1 MLEKPFLVKEADIKQ
16 TGAFSIEEAS
26 ARLATGPADEEA
38 HQSILSGL
46 PIPGVLLKSSG
57 IVVSANRAFAE
68 LLQADRGMIEG
79 EPLLSWIGRAG
90 DREAFGREFMDL
102 RKRPVGHNFARDLE
116 LMAAL
121 GPNTSCTVRANK
133 LSEAHVLVTCAPAEA
148 RGDPNTELG
157 RAVTRALDAL
167 DQGVLLVDGEGRI
180 VHANPAAVGLL
191 QEGLVGRGFLELA
204 HPSQVEDF
212 ARALQLSRAG
222 SWHGEVDLLGLDG
235 EPIPV
240 ELSLAAGTGE
250 GAPAVVLFRDLRSR
264 RRRQFDERLTQ
275 QVLRSLISSTE
286 PREAVTAAVGALAT
300 GLSAIRA
307 VLVTHFGGGWE
318 RWKVRPDRPAS
329 FERIPPGVRP
339 PKIWLERDGVD
350 RIDEPYDQVEALFG
364 EFAPQEAAARITLRA
379 TGGVV
384 GHLLVGYD
392 RRKAWGNHEFQLI
405 GQLATQLA
413 LGLANGLLMLETRAL
428 ANYQSRV
435 LDQSAVLLNSVD
447 EEGRVITWNRASEK
461 LLGLSAAEADG
472 KVFGVEVAK
481 AADEAVW
488 AELWGKLLVEG
499 VITSEVS
506 VLDNRGEEIPLH
518 LEGRALR
525 EGRTV
530 TGAVLVA
537 LDLRQR
543 RALQNTV
550 LRTQKLAAVGLLAAG
565 IAHEINNPLTGVV
578 GYSKL
583 LLEKRLPADVRERV
597 EKIQASGERCRK
609 IVEGVLLFSRQQ
621 GGTKEVVDLR
631 DVIDRVARIGEYQWK
646 MHNVRIIR
654 EEYEEVHIN
663 ADREQIEQVLLNLLS
678 NAVDAM
684 PRGGAVRLSLKK
696 TEDGSARLCISDE
709 GHGIPEEIQAS
720 IFDPFFSTKEIGKGT
735 GLGLAISYGIVRDH
749 GGDILLKSTLGQGTT
764 FTVILP
770 PDGKPRTDSEGD
782 GKTQNPGQD
791 PGQD

>member
-1 MLEKPFLVKEADIKQ
+1 MDIKQ
-16 TGAFSIEEAS
+16 TGAFSIEQAS
-26 ARLATGPADEEA
+26 ARIAAGAGSSTSSDLEA
-38 HQSILSGL
+38 HRNVLAGL
-46 PIPGVLLKSSG
+46 PIPSVLLKSSG
-57 IVVSANRAFAE
+57 IVVTANRPFAE
-68 LLQADRGMIEG
+68 MLQAARGAIEG

-90 DREAFGREFMDL
+90 DREAFGREFLDL
-102 RKRPVGHNFARDLE
+102 RKRPVGYSFVREIE
-116 LMAAL
+116 LVAAL
-121 GPNTSCTVRANK
+121 GPNTSCSVRANK
-133 LSEAHVLVTCAPAEA
+133 LNENLVLVTCTRAAE
-148 RGDPNTELG
+148 RGDPHTELG

-167 DQGVLLVDGEGRI
+167 DQGVLLVSHEAQI
-180 VHANPAAVGLL
+180 VHANPAARSLL

-204 HPSQVEDF
+204 HPSQVDDF
-212 ARALQLSRAG
+212 ARALKLARAG

-240 ELSLAAGTGE
+240 ELSLAAGTGD
-250 GAPAVVLFRDLRSR
+250 GAPAVVLFRDLRDR

-286 PREAVTAAVGALAT
+286 PREAVTAALGALAT
-300 GLSAIRA
+300 GLNTLRV

-318 RWKVRPDRPAS
+318 RWKVRPDSPAT
-329 FERIPPGVRP
+329 FERIGPGVRP
-339 PKIWLERDGVD
+339 PKPWLEREQVE
-350 RIDEPYDQVEALFG
+350 RIDAPDPTTEALFG
-364 EFAPQEAAARITLRA
+364 DFDPREAAACVTLRA

-384 GHLLVGYD
+384 GYMLVGYD
-392 RRKAWGNHEFQLI
+392 RRKPWSGHEFQLI
-405 GQLATQLA
+405 GSIAQQLA

-447 EEGRVITWNRASEK
+447 AEGRVITWNRASEK
-461 LLGLSAAEADG
+461 LTGLTAAEAEG
-472 KVFGVEVAK
+472 KIFGVEVAP
-481 AADEAVW
+481 AANPANW
-488 AELWGKLLVEG
+488 TALWKKLLTEG

-506 VLDNRGEEIPLH
+506 VLDADGDEIPLH

-525 EGRTV
+525 EGRAV
-530 TGAVLVA
+530 TGAVLVG

-543 RALQNTV
+543 RALENQV

-583 LLEKRLPADVRERV
+583 LLEKDLPSGVRERV
-597 EKIQASGERCRK
+597 ERIQASGERCRK

-621 GGTKEVVDLR
+621 GGSKEHIDMR
-631 DVIDRVARIGEYQWK
+631 EVIDRVARIGEYQWK

-654 EEYEEVHIN
+654 ERNEEVHIN
-663 ADREQIEQVLLNLLS
+663 ADRDQVEQVLLNLLS

-684 PRGGAVRLSLKK
+684 DRGGTVRVSLERRP
-696 TEDGSARLCISDE
+696 EDGAAILSVSDE

-749 GGDILLKSTLGQGTT
+749 GGDILLKSPPGQGTT

-770 PDGKPRTDSEGD
+770 PEGKAGTGEDGD
-782 GKTQNPGQD
+782 GKTTN
-791 PGQD
+791 

>member
-1 MLEKPFLVKEADIKQ
+1 VDIKQ
-16 TGAFSIEEAS
+16 TGAFSIEQAK
-26 ARLATGPADEEA
+26 ARLVAGPGDGVEA
-38 HQSILSGL
+38 HRAILGGL
-46 PIPGVLLKSSG
+46 PIPSVLLKSSG
-57 IVVSANRAFAE
+57 IVVAANREFAE
-68 LLQADRGMIEG
+68 LLQVDAKAIEG
-79 EPLLSWIGRAG
+79 EPLLTWIGRAG

-102 RKRPVGHNFARDLE
+102 RKRPVGFSFVRELDLV
-116 LMAAL
+116 AAL
-121 GPNTSCTVRANK
+121 GPHTSCSVRANK
-133 LSEAHVLVTCAPAEA
+133 LSDSLVLVSASRAAE
-148 RGDPNTELG
+148 RGDPHAELG

-167 DQGVLLVDGEGRI
+167 DQGVLLVSHEARI
-180 VHANPAAVGLL
+180 VHANPAARGLL

-204 HPSQVEDF
+204 HPSQVDDF
-212 ARALQLSRAG
+212 ARALKLARAG

-240 ELSLAAGTGE
+240 ELSIAAGTGE

-275 QVLRSLISSTE
+275 QVLRSLISSPE
-286 PREAVTAAVGALAT
+286 PRDAAAAAIGALAT
-300 GLSAIRA
+300 GLSSLRA

-318 RWKVRPDRPAS
+318 RWTAKPDEPAT
-329 FERIPPGVRP
+329 FERLAPGVRP
-339 PKIWLERDGVD
+339 PKTWLEREKVD
-350 RIDEPYDQVEALFG
+350 RIKEPTDELEELFG
-364 EFAPQEAAARITLRA
+364 EFDPREAAARVTLRA

-392 RRKAWGNHEFQLI
+392 RRKPWGSHEFTLI
-405 GQLATQLA
+405 DQLATQLA

-447 EEGRVITWNRASEK
+447 AQGRIVTWNRASEK
-461 LLGLSAAEADG
+461 LIGLSVAEAEG
-472 KVFGVEVAK
+472 KRFGVE
-481 AADEAVW
+481 AAPAVDAEKW
-488 AELWGKLLVEG
+488 AELWEQLLREG
-499 VITSEVS
+499 VITTQATF
-506 VLDNRGEEIPLH
+506 LDAQGDEIPLH
-518 LEGRALR
+518 LEGRVLR
-525 EGRTV
+525 EGRAV
-530 TGAVLVA
+530 TGAVLVG

-543 RALQNTV
+543 KALENQV

-583 LLEKRLPADVRERV
+583 LLEKKLPPDVRERV
-597 EKIQASGERCRK
+597 ERIAASGERCRK

-621 GGTKEVVDLR
+621 GGVKEKVDLR
-631 DVIDRVARIGEYQWK
+631 DVIERVSRIGEYQWK

-654 EEYEEVHIN
+654 DAPESVEVM

-684 PRGGAVRLSLKK
+684 TRGGTVHVALTRL
-696 TEDGSARLCISDE
+696 EDGSGSLAVTDQGS
-709 GHGIPEEIQAS
+709 GIPEEIQAS

-749 GGDILLKSTLGQGTT
+749 GGDILVRSTLGQGTT

-770 PDGKPRTDSEGD
+770 PDGKARTDAEED
-782 GKTQNPGQD
+782 GKTSN
-791 PGQD
+791 